1 MTDKDDK
8 YLLIIE
14 DDDLQYE
21 IYEEALE
28 GFQLRRAVT
37 IAEALE
43 EISKCPASLVILDHI
58 LAEGDLGL
66 QHLSTLKEALP
77 HVPILVI
84 SGALEVHQQMNALQ
98 GPRRA
103 HYCLTKPLDLEKLV
117 YTVQEALT
125 ECGESE
131 IVEQFSALEKSKR
144 VDALDLMS
152 RSTERLSRQND
163 ILRRLKGAQH
173 KPNISHLAREFR
185 VARRTIL
192 RDLNELVRRG
202 QLPASILASDD
213 VDGDD
218 EEESTGHHDS
228 SANGS

>member
-1 MTDKDDK
+1 MPANPDK

-21 IYEEALE
+21 LYEEALE
-28 GFQLRRAVT
+28 GFHLQRACT
-37 IAEALE
+37 INEALKHITE
-43 EISKCPASLVILDHI
+43 NPASLLILDHI

-66 QHLSTLKEALP
+66 DHLSTIKEALP
-77 HVPILVI
+77 HVPIIVI
-84 SGALEVHQQMNALQ
+84 SGALEVHQQMDALQ

-103 HYCLTKPLDLEKLV
+103 HYCLTKPLDLEKLKS
-117 YTVQEALT
+117 TVQEALT
-125 ECGESE
+125 ECGETE
-131 IVEQFSALEKSKR
+131 IVQQFSALEKSKR

-163 ILRRLKGAQH
+163 IIKRLQGITN
-173 KPNISHLAREFR
+173 KPNISHLAREYN

-202 QLPASILASDD
+202 QLPAKILDEDESSD
-213 VDGDD
+213 
-218 EEESTGHHDS
+218 E
-228 SANGS
+228 